1 MNNIKKAYY
10 AHWIIVTPYK
20 ILKNSYL
27 ICKNNKIL
35 NITGQKPLDAEII
48 ELADK
53 TLMPGLI
60 NAHTHT
66 ELSAIAPHIKYNK
79 DFISWIEDIK
89 RIKENIS
96 YEQIKQSAA
105 KTYQGLYNLGCIA
118 VGDISTS
125 GLTKEEF
132 IDSKLYGTWFKEYLG
147 NENEVDNC
155 QEIKAIKQGKNISL
169 AIHSLYSTHSELIK
183 SIKQST
189 GKNLCS
195 IHLAEHSL
203 ELEFITSKKG
213 KWKEFLDSRGLI
225 YDDWQLPNTSPIN
238 YAQNLGILDENLLAV
253 HLLYCKDEDF
263 KILKNFNVNTCICP
277 RSNLNLH
284 NKLPDINKMQKCN
297 LNPALGTDSL
307 ASTES
312 LSIFDE
318 MKFILDNYKN
328 ISENKIFEMATI
340 NGAKSLKV
348 QNLFGTLEQGKIA
361 KFLCVDICPTKP
373 DNIIKEII
381 KEGGYSIEWI
391 E

>member
-10 AHWIIVTPYK
+10 AGWIIVTPYK
-20 ILKNSYL
+20 TVKNSYL
-27 ICKNNKIL
+27 ICKDNKIL
-35 NITGQKPLDAEII
+35 NITNQKPLDAEII
-48 ELADK
+48 DLGNK
-53 TLMPGLI
+53 TLIPGLI

-66 ELSAIAPHIKYNK
+66 ELSAIAPHIKQNK

-89 RIKENIS
+89 RIKENMS
-96 YEQIKQSAA
+96 NEQIKQSAA
-105 KTYQGLYNLGCIA
+105 KAYQDLYNLGCIA

-125 GLTKEEF
+125 GLTKEDF
-132 IDSKLYGTWFKEYLG
+132 INSKLHGVWFKEYLG
-147 NENEVDNC
+147 NEVDNYKKV
-155 QEIKAIKQGKNISL
+155 KAIKKGKNISL
-169 AIHSLYSTHSELIK
+169 AIHALHSTHSELIK

-189 GKNLCS
+189 GNNLCS

-225 YDDWQLPNTSPIN
+225 YKDWQLPDTSPIN
-238 YAQNLGILDENLLAV
+238 YGQNLDILDNNLLAV
-253 HLLYCKDEDF
+253 HLLYCKDKDF
-263 KILKNFNVNTCICP
+263 KVLEHFNVNTCICP

-284 NKLPDINKMQKCN
+284 NKLPDINKMLGYN

-307 ASTES
+307 ASTDS

-318 MKFILDNYKN
+318 MKFILDNYKD
-328 ISENKIFEMATI
+328 IPEHKIFEMATI
-340 NGAKSLKV
+340 NGAKSLKIE
-348 QNLFGTLEQGKIA
+348 NLFGTLAQGKIA
-361 KFLCVDICPTKP
+361 KFLSIDICPTRP

-381 KEGGYSIEWI
+381 LAGGHNIEWI